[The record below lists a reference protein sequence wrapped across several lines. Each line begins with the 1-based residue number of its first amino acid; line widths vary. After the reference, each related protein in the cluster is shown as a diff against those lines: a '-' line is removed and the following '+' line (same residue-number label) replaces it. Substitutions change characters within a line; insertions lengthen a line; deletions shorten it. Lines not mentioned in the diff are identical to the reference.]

1 MRTKRGVFF
10 VMKNR
15 LFKASIF
22 ALSLSM
28 LAPIA
33 MQMNTN
39 IVMAEEASSM
49 TAEQFD
55 NEVASLPDDPETLTT
70 EEKQK
75 VANLMVEY
83 QNMQMAE
90 KLSIKNYSKLE
101 KLANLKGT
109 DSSQKTIAEQLAD
122 QKAEKEKGNEPT
134 TNNTASTTAQE
145 SKEGNA
151 AVLAKATEYTLEYD
165 PQNPVSVIIRFVT
178 DEDGDG
184 KTDIPSRI
192 VLIAPNGDSLPIS
205 KAAVMMKDKGTSL
218 NSSLTWTDDY
228 LQIDFATAMEG
239 NWSIQTSIPVTFT
252 KKAYAGSKEEIVAQE
267 DQKQENKQENNQK
280 QEQPATDDSE
290 EEGIPMGGLLLLVA
304 LLGGIFGFTKW
315 NSRKNN
321 AQSTTKKTQT
331 VEEDDDDEYGYVD
344 EVESSD
350 DDAFFNDFDSG
361 EAEKLNVDS
370 ISVPSLNTDIKYD
383 DPTPENTEIDDDPAI
398 YSEGETSLLTAKMN
412 KSKVVDDGDDLD

>member
-1 MRTKRGVFF
+1 
-10 VMKNR
+10 MKNK
-15 LFKASIF
+15 LLKASVF

-28 LAPIA
+28 LSPIA
-33 MQMNTN
+33 MQMSTN
-39 IVMAEEASSM
+39 IVMAEEAAI
-49 TAEQFD
+49 TVEQFEQEI
-55 NEVASLPDDPETLTT
+55 NSLPDDPNQLTI
-70 EEKQK
+70 EQKQK
-75 VANLMVEY
+75 VSNLMVEY
-83 QNMQMAE
+83 QKFSMAD

-101 KLANLKGT
+101 TLASVKNETATGEHK
-109 DSSQKTIAEQLAD
+109 SIAEQLEEQ
-122 QKAEKEKGNEPT
+122 QKSNQKSNEPT
-134 TNNTASTTAQE
+134 TNTTAQAD
-145 SKEGNA
+145 SQTTKDSDA
-151 AVLAKATEYTLEYD
+151 AILAKATEYTLEYD

-218 NSSLTWTDDY
+218 NSSLTWTDNY

-315 NSRKNN
+315 NSKKNN
-321 AQSTTKKTQT
+321 TQSTTKKIQT

-350 DDAFFNDFDSG
+350 DDDFFNDFDSG